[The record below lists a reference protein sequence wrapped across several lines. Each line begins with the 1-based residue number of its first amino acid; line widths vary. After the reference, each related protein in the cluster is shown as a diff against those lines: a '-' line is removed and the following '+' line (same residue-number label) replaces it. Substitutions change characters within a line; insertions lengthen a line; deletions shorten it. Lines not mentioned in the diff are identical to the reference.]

1 LRQLGHQVQKVTKMN
16 QQQPMLTSQATS
28 QIDPIDPTPI
38 IQSESPT
45 AVILAIAILI
55 SILVNGITKLVRVI
69 VVTRS
74 VR

>member
-16 QQQPMLTSQATS
+16 QQQPILTNRATS
-28 QIDPIDPTPI
+28 QIDLIDPTPI
-38 IQSESPT
+38 TQSESPT